1 MSIIKDI
8 LSRLETVTHPVAQV
22 MQKGDGYRIIAIG
35 FRKQMILNDHKASMP
50 SVLTVLNGKV
60 NYRIN
65 NESTVLSQYDQVEIP
80 VDLIHSVEA
89 LEDSLCL
96 LTQGK

>member
-1 MSIIKDI
+1 MTTIKDI

-35 FRKQMILNDHKASMP
+35 FRKQMILNSHKASMP

-89 LEDSLCL
+89 VEDSLCL

>member
-1 MSIIKDI
+1 MNIIKDI
-8 LSRLETVTHPVAQV
+8 LARLENMAHPVAQV
-22 MQKGDGYRIIAIG
+22 LQKGDSYRIIAIG
-35 FRKQMILNDHKASMP
+35 FRKNMILNDHKASMP

-60 NYRIN
+60 NYQIN
-65 NESTVLSQYDQVEIP
+65 NESTILLQYDQVEIP
-80 VDLIHSVEA
+80 VGIIHSVEA